1 MPDWKVWLNIQ
12 LSSSPL
18 SVTHNTKYQ
27 QIGKNIWYEG
37 RTNFVPKETIWKTE
51 SITVIGNARI
61 YNEVSLWEMIG
72 KTSTSTSTMEIIAE
86 LYKIHGFET
95 TLDYLDGDYA
105 FVLMD
110 YNIFGEEARIYIA
123 KDAFGM
129 FPLYKM
135 EYPDV
140 SYKKVSFVPE
150 DRNHVSEFVENTTIA
165 EMKSSPLYIEIPCS
179 PSGKPYSNIY
189 CFSSENIDFE
199 DASMEC
205 VPNGTY
211 QVFTHSFKVSA
222 NWKTDG
228 NTKLIYQLPFQSTYG
243 WKKYEFRPPNYQ
255 NRLEEQIRI
264 AVQKR
269 VEWITYR
276 SVNRESIGVLKLS
289 FGGTLSNNKTKFHS
303 LDAFMD
309 IPVVEMRMHLFP
321 SSNDLSKLDSES
333 ESESESKTVNK
344 ESSVMVYLE
353 TKYPTVLQEI
363 KSKMN
368 SNDPG
373 IIRAH
378 FIPSIVAKHMVEKY
392 PEVKVIFMGEEFTYE
407 YLEMNIFE
415 RRKWIKNVYFLE
427 KIRAWTETFLLYDL
441 EIYMPFLDR
450 MLVQSP
456 DQYSRV

>member
-18 SVTHNTKYQ
+18 SVTQNTKYQ
-27 QIGKNIWYEG
+27 QIGKNIWYE
-37 RTNFVPKETIWKTE
+37 RSPNIVPKETIWKTE

-61 YNEVSLWEMIG
+61 YNEYSLWEMIG
-72 KTSTSTSTMEIIAE
+72 KTSTNTSTLEIIAE

-110 YNIFGEEARIYIA
+110 YNIFGEEARIYVA

-140 SYKKVSFVPE
+140 SYKKVSFVPQ
-150 DRNHVSEFVENTTIA
+150 NHVSEFVENTSIA
-165 EMKSSPLYIEIPCS
+165 EMKSSPLYIEIPCYHNA
-179 PSGKPYSNIY
+179 KPYSNIY
-189 CFSSENIDFE
+189 GFSSENMDFE
-199 DASMEC
+199 DASIEC

-211 QVFTHSFKVSA
+211 QVFTHSYKVSA
-222 NWKTDG
+222 NWKMDG
-228 NTKLIYQLPFQSTYG
+228 TTRIIYQLPFQSTYG
-243 WKKYEFRPPNYQ
+243 WKKYGFSPPNYQ

-276 SVNRESIGVLKLS
+276 SKNRESIGILKLS
-289 FGGTLSNNKTKFHS
+289 FGGTFTNVLHNGLPNSKTKLHS
-303 LDAFMD
+303 LDAFMN
-309 IPVVEMRMHLFP
+309 ISVVEIRMHLFP
-321 SSNDLSKLDSES
+321 SVDDLSKLDSES
-333 ESESESKTVNK
+333 ETENTESNA
-344 ESSVMVYLE
+344 MVYLE

-363 KSKMN
+363 KSKIH

-378 FIPSIVAKHMVEKY
+378 FIPAIVAKHIVEKY
-392 PEVKVIFMGEEFTYE
+392 PELKVIFMGEAFTYE
-407 YLEMNIFE
+407 YLEMNMFE
-415 RRKWIKNVYFLE
+415 RRKWWKNVYFLE
-427 KIRAWTETFLLYDL
+427 KVRAWTETFLLYGL

-450 MLVQSP
+450 MLIQTP